1 MADDARPMMQD
12 ESPRGLHLIA
22 LFGLSAATLAFEIL
36 LLRLFE
42 LGHWHAFA
50 GLAIGLALLGLGTA
64 GTTLTLAG
72 DRIQRSDERW
82 FLAALIATAV
92 GLQGVILVHAQI
104 ALRPI
109 VATWDVSE
117 LARLLFV

>member
-1 MADDARPMMQD
+1 MMRN
-12 ESPRGLHLIA
+12 ESPRASHRFA

-42 LGHWHAFA
+42 LSHWHAFA
-50 GLAIGLALLGLGTA
+50 GLAIGLALLGLGAA

-72 DRIQRSDERW
+72 DRIQRADERW
-82 FLAALIATAV
+82 FAASLIATAI
-92 GLQGVILVHAQI
+92 GLQGVILIHAHV

-109 VATWDVSE
+109 VATWDAIE
-117 LARLLFV
+117 LARL